1 MASFRK
7 IGRARLLL
15 ALAAVFAAVPAEA
28 YYEYVHYLVP
38 GAPNTPVY
46 RKFDLSALPN
56 KTVTFLVADSGPSV
70 FAPNDDFA
78 SVLSQVQQA
87 AAVWNSVSS
96 SDLRVAFGGVE
107 AANQP
112 ATTPGGD
119 VVFTELPPG
128 LLGLGVPTIAEPATA
143 VNGPN
148 GPFVP
153 IVRATVWLSNDTT
166 QGAGPSY
173 LEAFFTTAVHEMG
186 HALGL
191 QHTFTG
197 SAMSQGVIRNTSRTR
212 PIDLDDIAGLSLL
225 YGTKGY
231 AATVGSISGQV
242 LSNGQPVALASVVAM
257 TATGPA
263 VSTLTN
269 PNGTYR
275 IDGLP
280 PKQYWVY
287 VNPTPPDAFQN
298 YGIKGPYDATEKPI
312 APTPPFET
320 LFYPGTRDPNQFGV
334 VNVTAG
340 APTTGINFSVQ
351 PRAAVPV
358 YDVLTYSFS
367 GQGNARPAFV
377 NTSRGLNTI
386 AAQAAYEATPIP
398 QSVLVP
404 GFSSAVIRPYGNPVV
419 LALDLSTFVV
429 STGPRHL
436 LFNFGNDMYVLPYG
450 VVLVKSDPPAITA
463 VTPNADGTVTVA
475 GSNFASDS
483 RVYFDGLP
491 ALACSLS
498 CGAVG
503 APFVGN
509 PQAGFL
515 TVLPPSGYNNQIANV
530 IVYNTDGQNST
541 SYQTAPATYAYPA
554 AGPPQVTVTPAV
566 LPAGTSAAVDITS
579 TNMQFVN
586 GQVTVGF
593 GTFDA
598 SVQRLWVLGP
608 NHVIANVSVPA
619 AATQGAS
626 DIGVISGFQTAIQP
640 LAFQIQAPTPFQPA
654 ISSAINADAFQQTL
668 YPGAYVSVYGTN
680 LALAGVNPQ
689 VTLGGQTVPVVA
701 AIANQINFQIPAGFP
716 AGVSLLTI
724 GNGAA
729 NSLPFAVEV
738 DGAPPV
744 ITSVVNALGL
754 ALDTSHP
761 VSLGDLVTVVLAGAD
776 PTLVGS
782 QGRIQVTVSGV
793 AMPVQSI
800 TAGVVPGTIQ
810 VVFQITQSF
819 AGAGV
824 PLVVTVDSSHT
835 DPVGIIVK

>member
-1 MASFRK
+1 MGSFRTT
-7 IGRARLLL
+7 GRARSVL
-15 ALAAVFAAVPAEA
+15 ALAAVFGAVPAEA
-28 YYEYVHYLVP
+28 YYQYVHYLVP

-46 RKFDLSALPN
+46 RKFDLSILPN
-56 KTVTFLVADSGPSV
+56 KTVTFLVTDSGPAV

-128 LLGLGVPTIAEPATA
+128 LLGIGAPTINEPATA
-143 VNGPN
+143 VTGPN

-242 LSNGQPVALASVVAM
+242 LSNGQPVALASVVAI

-298 YGIKGPYDATEKPI
+298 YGIKGPYDVTEKAIP
-312 APTPPFET
+312 ASPPFET
-320 LFYPGTRDPNQFGV
+320 LFYPGTRDPNQFGI
-334 VNVTAG
+334 VNVAAG
-340 APTTGINFSVQ
+340 AATPGINFSVQ

-358 YDVLTYSFS
+358 YDVMTYSYS
-367 GQGNARPAFV
+367 GQAYAKPALV

-386 AAQAAYEATPIP
+386 VAQAAYQTTPIP
-398 QSVLVP
+398 LSVMVP
-404 GFSSAVIRPYGNPVV
+404 GFSSAVIRPYGNPIA
-419 LALDLSTFVV
+419 LALDLATFVV
-429 STGPRHL
+429 SSGPRHL

-450 VVLVKSDPPAITA
+450 VVLVKSDPPSIAA
-463 VTPNADGTVTVA
+463 VTPNADGTVTVV
-475 GSNFASDS
+475 GTNFASDS

-491 ALACSLS
+491 AVACSLS
-498 CGAVG
+498 CGTAG
-503 APFVGN
+503 ASFAGN
-509 PQAGFL
+509 AEAGFL
-515 TVLPPSGYNNQIANV
+515 TVLPPPGYSNQLANL

-554 AGPPQVTVTPAV
+554 AGPPQITVTPTA
-566 LPAGTSAAVDITS
+566 LPVGSSAAVDITS

-586 GQVTVGF
+586 GQVTAGF
-593 GTFDA
+593 GTFDVSIA
-598 SVQRLWVLGP
+598 RLWVLGP
-608 NHVIANVSVPA
+608 NHVIANVNVPA
-619 AATQGAS
+619 NGTQGVS
-626 DIGVISGFQTAIQP
+626 DIGVISGFQMAIQP
-640 LAFQIQAPTPFQPA
+640 LAFQIQPPIPLQPT
-654 ISSAINADAFQQTL
+654 
-668 YPGAYVSVYGTN
+668 
-680 LALAGVNPQ
+680 
-689 VTLGGQTVPVVA
+689 VA
-701 AIANQINFQIPAGFP
+701 AA
-716 AGVSLLTI
+716 
-724 GNGAA
+724 
-729 NSLPFAVEV
+729 
-738 DGAPPV
+738 
-744 ITSVVNALGL
+744 
-754 ALDTSHP
+754 
-761 VSLGDLVTVVLAGAD
+761 
-776 PTLVGS
+776 
-782 QGRIQVTVSGV
+782 
-793 AMPVQSI
+793 
-800 TAGVVPGTIQ
+800 
-810 VVFQITQSF
+810 
-819 AGAGV
+819 
-824 PLVVTVDSSHT
+824 
-835 DPVGIIVK
+835 